1 MANEFIARKGLI
13 ALEDSQITGSL
24 NVSSTLTIPGFSNVS
39 ASLAAAVAGGDNLGN
54 HTATQD
60 LNMGSNN
67 ITSVGNVD
75 GVDVSALNTSVSAN
89 TTNITTLTAATS
101 SYLISVPDGTLSGSA
116 QIATEISGAFTAA
129 SASFSTRVTANDAK
143 VSYTDA
149 AVTSVINTAGV
160 ISSSAQFGSSDNV
173 TFGTIEATS
182 LNVTS
187 ITSSIV
193 TSSIVQTEGSNIFGD
208 TSADTHTFNGNI
220 TASGN
225 ISASRRLLVGSRID
239 LNGVDSVVNNSGTLV
254 FGNIANVVQVRSSDP
269 VSINRITVTNITA
282 SSDISASG
290 TIIGSNLSGT
300 NTGDQDLSS
309 YIQASQTSSFS
320 TATGVEDNA
329 DVTDTSNV
337 TAAGALMDSEL
348 AEIATIKALTATGIS
363 GSFNAAS
370 ASFSTRVTANDA
382 KLTANTSNVTS
393 AGALMDSELAEIAT
407 VKALTKTGISGSFTA
422 ASSSFSTRVTANDAK
437 VSYTDA
443 AVTSVINTAGIISS
457 SAQIASDISGSFTA
471 VSAALA
477 SDIASEEGSI
487 SNIVEDTTP
496 QLGGDLDTNGKNIA
510 FGDND
515 SASFGAV
522 GDLLIFHDGSDSF
535 IRDAGTGDL
544 KIQASTVKISDADG
558 SPDFITVSNTSFTL
572 NPGNDLVNI
581 GNNKIGNGTDQEY
594 IEFSTT
600 DIDFHVE
607 DTRRLRVGD
616 GFIDVVGNITAS
628 GNISSSGTIIAATLD
643 AAAVSDTL
651 AAAIVAEIDN
661 DEIPI
666 AKLAEDVV
674 TVTAGTGLSGGGSV
688 TLGNSITINSDGLL
702 SSSAQIS
709 TDISGAFT
717 AASASFS
724 TRVTT
729 NDAKVSYTDA
739 AVTSVINT
747 AGIISSSAQIGVGDG
762 LLSQNNFTNADH
774 SKLDGIEASAD
785 VTDTSNVT
793 AAGALMDSELAEI
806 ATVKALTAAGISGS
820 FTPASSS
827 FSTRITTNETNIT
840 GLQTDSA
847 SFSTRV
853 TANDAKVSYTD
864 AAVTSVINTAGIISS
879 SAQIGVGDGLLSQN
893 NFTNADHTK
902 LNGIEANADVTD
914 TTNVTAAGALMDSEI
929 SDLALIKGLT
939 SASISGAF
947 DAASA
952 SLASDIPTNNNQLT
966 NGAGYTTNTGTVT
979 SVGTGN
985 GLTGTI
991 TTTGNISVDYAG
1003 TGNIITNANANASG
1017 YSAADDFIIR
1027 YNENDEEV
1035 QKTSVANFKSGYN
1048 LVDTSGTPADN
1059 QIAVFT
1065 DADTIE
1071 GTSKLTFSNNDLLIH
1086 SSNADN
1092 SGIEIYG
1099 GVVGSAHSYISPV
1112 GSLSTIQFG
1121 DGETGHVFDLR
1132 RNKLAFD
1139 GDSTNTYIQAD
1150 SDDPENLE
1158 IHADNNI
1165 ELKADNLVTMGT
1177 ASIEH
1182 RLFDTGSTHLGANGA
1197 VGDIVKFGGTTT
1209 VAGAIYYLKTDGTW
1223 ANAQANAVGTAT
1235 ASLAVAVGT
1244 NSTTDGMCLRGF
1256 INPYGLGDASGIGSP
1271 VYLHDGFAGRF
1282 KGIAPD
1288 STGDVVRILGYQ
1300 YGSDLIYFNPSND
1313 FIVHA

>member
-225 ISASRRLLVGSRID
+225 ISASGRLLVGSRID

-666 AKLAEDVV
+666 AKLAEDAV

-827 FSTRITTNETNIT
+827 FSTRITTNETNI
-840 GLQTDSA
+840 
-847 SFSTRV
+847 
-853 TANDAKVSYTD
+853 
-864 AAVTSVINTAGIISS
+864 
-879 SAQIGVGDGLLSQN
+879 
-893 NFTNADHTK
+893 
-902 LNGIEANADVTD
+902 
-914 TTNVTAAGALMDSEI
+914 
-929 SDLALIKGLT
+929 
-939 SASISGAF
+939 
-947 DAASA
+947 
-952 SLASDIPTNNNQLT
+952 T